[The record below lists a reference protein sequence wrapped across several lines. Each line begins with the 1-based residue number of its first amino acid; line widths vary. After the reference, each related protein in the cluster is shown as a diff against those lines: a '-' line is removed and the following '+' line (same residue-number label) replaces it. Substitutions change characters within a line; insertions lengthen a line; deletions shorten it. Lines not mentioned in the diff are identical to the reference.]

1 LQPTNIAVTLLALLV
16 YPEKRSGDQPVAR
29 DVQYVMSVGLIVVA
43 AVIGVTVF
51 VLFGQPLS
59 P

>member
-1 LQPTNIAVTLLALLV
+1 LLTLLV

-43 AVIGVTVF
+43 AVIVVAFF
-51 VLFGQPLS
+51 VLFQLPLS

>member
-1 LQPTNIAVTLLALLV
+1 LLALLV

-43 AVIGVTVF
+43 AVIVVTVF